1 MILFLSRFPA
11 SLLLVFCSLF
21 GVRIL
26 AATVELYIVKD
37 NDNNQPNFTILSIV
51 QYMLYVDGQP
61 SENGSCHPKYDACGL
76 DRSCTM
82 LSLMVGFHLLLLCFA
97 LEKSAWTSWFCAPI
111 FFFFCDRMKG
121 VAAPLLHRITFYDVI
136 MHWSACSVAVPVLCI
151 FIVITCVINQ
161 RKLPSIPGK

>member
-61 SENGSCHPKYDACGL
+61 SENGSCHPMYDACGL

-82 LSLMVGFHLLLLCFA
+82 FKLCCRSWWVSTFHLLLLCFA
-97 LEKSAWTSWFCAPI
+97 LEKSAWTSWFCAPV

-121 VAAPLLHRITFYDVI
+121 VAT
-136 MHWSACSVAVPVLCI
+136 VL
-151 FIVITCVINQ
+151 
-161 RKLPSIPGK
+161 